1 MLHSSPPILYHALL
15 LLSSLPHPIYSIH
28 RSISTHGYVWSI
40 IILYR
45 IEVVYKC
52 KVFLPF
58 HTDGYW
64 QDISIPFLF
73 RIATLQFSFCT
84 WIIVLYLDYHVYSSQ
99 LFLCTFVHLMIISR
113 QIGIWGY
120 LGIGRHCFRLQY
132 NSKRIFS
139 ISICNFLNLKHVVDL
154 LLFSGWC

>member
-1 MLHSSPPILYHALL
+1 MDYMHLKYNIGKLIPDIWNVHYIFSPKNWYTHIYINAIWHFIYCWWCYITWWMGIIMLHSSPPILYHALL

-64 QDISIPFLF
+64 QDISIPLLF
-73 RIATLQFSFCT
+73 RLK
-84 WIIVLYLDYHVYSSQ
+84 V
-99 LFLCTFVHLMIISR
+99 ISET
-113 QIGIWGY
+113 
-120 LGIGRHCFRLQY
+120 
-132 NSKRIFS
+132 
-139 ISICNFLNLKHVVDL
+139 
-154 LLFSGWC
+154 